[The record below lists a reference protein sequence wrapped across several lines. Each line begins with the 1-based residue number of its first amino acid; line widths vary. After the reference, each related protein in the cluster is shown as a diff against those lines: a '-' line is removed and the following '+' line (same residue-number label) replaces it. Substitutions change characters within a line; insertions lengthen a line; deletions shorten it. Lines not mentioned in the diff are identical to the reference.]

1 MEIHNRT
8 PNVYDLLEINKI
20 LLSTSNNGESFE
32 KDLHLNG
39 FIENHGDMSIEFI
52 VILFLMYG
60 AFIYQRI
67 NPRQCIVIYSKTPS
81 LYAYMVMARP
91 DFLMVHQ
98 ALKSGDSIYIAK
110 GVFHQTISGKSGI
123 ELIEVENPRNK
134 FDLLRLKDNYGR
146 QNMAYEKKSQEHDLL
161 PPLQQIAAGTLIRE
175 HDLHKLA
182 YFSVKNLDRK
192 MLNDEDDFIFISLD
206 VKAI

>member
-67 NPRQCIVIYSKTPS
+67 NPLQCIVIY
-81 LYAYMVMARP
+81 
-91 DFLMVHQ
+91 
-98 ALKSGDSIYIAK
+98 
-110 GVFHQTISGKSGI
+110 
-123 ELIEVENPRNK
+123 
-134 FDLLRLKDNYGR
+134 
-146 QNMAYEKKSQEHDLL
+146 
-161 PPLQQIAAGTLIRE
+161 
-175 HDLHKLA
+175 
-182 YFSVKNLDRK
+182 
-192 MLNDEDDFIFISLD
+192 
-206 VKAI
+206 